1 MQTIIILYEPEEEI
15 LEMNN
20 DTTKKAIIW
29 LCSAHLIADV
39 YSGFLNPIM
48 PFIASKLG
56 FSMAIATVII
66 SISHI
71 CSSMLQPIFGFFADN
86 ILKRFFIFWGLILA
100 SVFIPL
106 TPLAPNIYILLFF
119 MILGSLGG
127 SFFHPQ
133 SMGFV
138 NYFSGKDCSNNM
150 GIFIST
156 GSLGFAFGPLLA
168 ALITQV
174 LGLSMISYTSLI
186 GISLASVMF
195 LCVPKLSKLEK
206 TPAKKG
212 FFKSF
217 NDILS
222 NKQMNYLMLIS
233 MMKSLITNS
242 SCILLPFLWKS
253 MNYSAFYIGFALFLF
268 VFAGAIGSFLSPKL
282 EKLIGSKSIVY
293 FSMWA
298 TFPMMLLFALTYKA
312 HPVLSLIIFFVIGFT
327 TMLAQPVTM
336 VWAQRTLPEYKSIVA
351 GFINGFCW
359 GIVALC
365 MSILGAIAQK
375 FGIMNVLVLL
385 SIVPAVSSYYVR
397 FLEEKS

>member
-1 MQTIIILYEPEEEI
+1 
-15 LEMNN
+15 MNK
-20 DTTKKAIIW
+20 DTTKRAIIW
-29 LCSAHLIADV
+29 LCLGHLIADV

-71 CSSMLQPIFGFFADN
+71 CSSMLQPVFGFFADN

-106 TPLAPNIYILLFF
+106 TPLAPNIYVLLVF

-138 NYFSGKDCSNNM
+138 NHFSGKNCSNNM
-150 GIFIST
+150 GIFISM

-186 GISLASVMF
+186 GLVLASVMF
-195 LCVPKLSKLEK
+195 FCVPKLSKLEK
-206 TPAKKG
+206 PPVKKE

-217 NDILS
+217 KDILS
-222 NKQMNYLMLIS
+222 NRQMNYLMLIS

-242 SCILLPFLWKS
+242 SCILLPFLWKAMGHS
-253 MNYSAFYIGFALFLF
+253 PFYIGFALFLF
-268 VFAGAIGSFLSPKL
+268 VFAGAFSSFLSPKA
-282 EKLIGSKSIVY
+282 EKLFGSKPVVY

-298 TFPMMLLFALTYKA
+298 TFPMMVLFALTYKT
-312 HPVLSLIIFFVIGFT
+312 HSVLSLVIFFLIGFT

-365 MSILGAIAQK
+365 MSILGAVAQNC
-375 FGIMNVLVLL
+375 GIMKVLVLL
-385 SIVPAVSSYYVR
+385 SIVPAISSYFVK
-397 FLEEKS
+397 FLKEKKNESD